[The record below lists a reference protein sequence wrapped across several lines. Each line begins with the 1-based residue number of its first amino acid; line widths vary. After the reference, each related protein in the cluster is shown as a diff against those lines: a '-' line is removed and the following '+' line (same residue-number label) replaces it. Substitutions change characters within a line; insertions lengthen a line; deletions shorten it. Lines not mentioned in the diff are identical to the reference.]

1 MEQNQKRLSEK
12 GNKKHKTKKENREER
27 IEKKELSMFFFFFF
41 FLSFFIF
48 FFTLFVQKKI
58 YNPQFATLRPP
69 SQQIANCI
77 TTILIN
83 ENLRQGLILSKG
95 KLLL

>member
-12 GNKKHKTKKENREER
+12 GNKKHRTKKENREER
-27 IEKKELSMFFFFFF
+27 IINV
-41 FLSFFIF
+41 FLFLFI

-83 ENLRQGLILSKG
+83 EKLRQGLILSKG

>member
-1 MEQNQKRLSEK
+1 MEQKQKKKRLSEK
-12 GNKKHKTKKENREER
+12 GNKKHRTKKENREER
-27 IEKKELSMFFFFFF
+27 IEKKELSMFFL
-41 FLSFFIF
+41 FLFI
-48 FFTLFVQKKI
+48 FFTLFLQEKI
-58 YNPQFATLRPP
+58 YNPQFATLRAP

-83 ENLRQGLILSKG
+83 EKFRQGLILSKG